1 MTIKISGKSS
11 RLESIVVSFDETDIK
26 RVLIDAARQEID
38 RIFLPR
44 RLEEGRW
51 EFEWNEKDDG
61 ELLVTVMKVLE
72 KPDNA
77 SSLSELDA
85 TK

>member
-1 MTIKISGKSS
+1 MTIKLSGKSS

-38 RIFLPR
+38 RTFLPR

-77 SSLSELDA
+77 FSLPELDA